1 MTLEIFYYDF
11 MQRALI
17 SGIAIALLCSVVG
30 LFLVLRRYSL
40 FGDAVAHSS
49 FGGIALGLLLGIYP
63 LWTAYVISII
73 SALVIT
79 KIKQK
84 FDISGEAS
92 VAVLLSSGIAIG
104 LILISLSGGF
114 SVDIFSFLF
123 GSILL
128 VSVEDTILILALTG
142 SILIVILLLYRELIY
157 STFNEEQAKVSGVP
171 VEKINYLIVFIAGI
185 TVVTSIQLVGILL
198 ISALFVIPNVTAIMY
213 GRSFKQTILLSI
225 SFAIS
230 AVILGIIISY
240 MVDITPSGA
249 IVMLSLAIF
258 GGTMGLK
265 SLGLINCSKT
275 LKKLSLSNN
284 FVNDKRNV

>member
-1 MTLEIFYYDF
+1 MTLEILSYGF
-11 MQRALI
+11 MQRAII

-49 FGGIALGLLLGIYP
+49 FGGIALGLLIGIYP
-63 LWTAYVISII
+63 IWTAYIVSLI

-79 KIKQK
+79 RIKQR

-104 LILISLSGGF
+104 LILISFSGGF
-114 SVDIFSFLF
+114 NVDIFSFLF

-128 VSVEDTILILALTG
+128 VSVEDTVLILGLTG

-157 STFNEEQAKVSGVP
+157 STFNEEQAKVSGIP

-198 ISALFVIPNVTAIMY
+198 ISALFVIPNVSAIMY
-213 GRSFKQTILLSI
+213 GRSFKQTSILSI
-225 SFAIS
+225 VFAVS
-230 AVILGIIISY
+230 SVIIGILVSY
-240 MVDITPSGA
+240 WFDITPSGS
-249 IVMLSLAIF
+249 IVMLSIAIF
-258 GGTMGLK
+258 GVTIGLK
-265 SLGLINCSKT
+265 SIGILERSKVKF
-275 LKKLSLSNN
+275 KKLSLSDNS
-284 FVNDKRNV
+284 V

>member
-1 MTLEIFYYDF
+1 MTLEIFSYGF
-11 MQRALI
+11 MQRALV

-40 FGDAVAHSS
+40 FGDAVAHSA
-49 FGGIALGLLLGIYP
+49 FGGIAAGLLIGIYP
-63 LWTAYVISII
+63 MWTAYVVSLV

-79 KIKQK
+79 RIKQK

-92 VAVLLSSGIAIG
+92 VAILLSSGIAVG

-114 SVDIFSFLF
+114 NVDILSFLF

-128 VSVEDTILILALTG
+128 VSVEDTVLILGLTGVILI
-142 SILIVILLLYRELIY
+142 IILLLYRELIY

-213 GRSFKQTILLSI
+213 GRSFKQTALLSI
-225 SFAIS
+225 AFAVS
-230 AVILGIIISY
+230 SVIVGILISY
-240 MVDITPSGA
+240 LFNITPSGA
-249 IVMLSLAIF
+249 IVMLSIAIF
-258 GGTMGLK
+258 AATISLKSMGLIE
-265 SLGLINCSKT
+265 SSKMRV
-275 LKKLSLSNN
+275 KKLFLSNH
-284 FVNDKRNV
+284 FV

>member
-1 MTLEIFYYDF
+1 MTLEILTYSF

-49 FGGIALGLLLGIYP
+49 FGGIALGLLVGIYP
-63 LWTAYVISII
+63 MWTAYII
-73 SALVIT
+73 SLASAFVIT
-79 KIKQK
+79 RIKQK

-92 VAVLLSSGIAIG
+92 VAILLSSGIAIG

-114 SVDIFSFLF
+114 NLDIFSFLF

-128 VSVEDTILILALTG
+128 ISAEDTILILGLTG
-142 SILIVILLLYRELIY
+142 GILIIILLLYRELIY
-157 STFNEEQAKVSGVP
+157 STFNEEQAKVSGIP

-198 ISALFVIPNVTAIMY
+198 ISALFVIPNVTAILY
-213 GRSFKQTILLSI
+213 GRSFKQTTLLSI
-225 SFAIS
+225 TFAVS
-230 AVILGIIISY
+230 SVIVGILISY
-240 MVDITPSGA
+240 LFDITPSGG
-249 IVMLSLAIF
+249 IVMLAIGIF
-258 GGTMGLK
+258 AVTLCLKSMGLIE
-265 SLGLINCSKT
+265 GSKIRI
-275 LKKLSLSNN
+275 KKLSLSNH
-284 FVNDKRNV
+284 FI

>member
-1 MTLEIFYYDF
+1 MTLEIFFYGF
-11 MQRALI
+11 IQRALV

-49 FGGIALGLLLGIYP
+49 FGGIAAGLLIGIYP
-63 LWTAYVISII
+63 MWTAYVVSLV

-79 KIKQK
+79 RIKQK

-92 VAVLLSSGIAIG
+92 IAILLSSGIAVG
-104 LILISLSGGF
+104 LILISISGGF
-114 SVDIFSFLF
+114 NVDILSFLF

-128 VSVEDTILILALTG
+128 VSVEDTVLILGLTG
-142 SILIVILLLYRELIY
+142 VILIVILLLYRELIY
-157 STFNEEQAKVSGVP
+157 STFNEEQAKVSGIP

-213 GRSFKQTILLSI
+213 GRSFKQTALLSI
-225 SFAIS
+225 AFAVS
-230 AVILGIIISY
+230 AVIVGILISY
-240 MVDITPSGA
+240 LFDITPSGS
-249 IVMLSLAIF
+249 IVMLAIAIF
-258 GGTMGLK
+258 AVTIGLK
-265 SLGLINCSKT
+265 SMGLIDRSKMH
-275 LKKLSLSNN
+275 LKKLSLSNH
-284 FVNDKRNV
+284 FI

>member
-1 MTLEIFYYDF
+1 MTLEIFSYGF
-11 MQRALI
+11 MQRAII

-128 VSVEDTILILALTG
+128 VSVEDTILILVLTG

-157 STFNEEQAKVSGVP
+157 STFNEEQAKVSGIP
-171 VEKINYLIVFIAGI
+171 VEKINYLIVLIAGI

-213 GRSFKQTILLSI
+213 GRSFKQTLLLSI
-225 SFAIS
+225 SFAVS

-240 MVDITPSGA
+240 LVDITPSGA

-258 GGTMGLK
+258 GGTIGLK
-265 SLGLINCSKT
+265 SLGLINHSKT
-275 LKKLSLSNN
+275 LRKLSLSNN
-284 FVNDKRNV
+284 FVNDKRNI